1 VSSSTSSGNASR
13 QILIAT
19 IAGLALR
26 LAWWWYA
33 QPEPVSDFEYY
44 RRAGVALLDHHQFGF
59 PRPSGRAPGYPAFL
73 AVTMLFGRSLAW
85 LSIANILLSTA
96 LVPMTAR
103 LTRLLTGWP
112 RAAIVAAWVVALNPT
127 FVFFAPVLASEHLFA
142 ALLVTALIAV
152 LSAARGDRVL
162 LHVAGAGALM
172 GAAAL
177 ARADAMFYVPLF
189 AALAWWRTG
198 RRALAPAALLL
209 SVAVVL
215 APWYIR
221 NRVVVGAGAGI
232 STAGGLTF
240 YYAHNDRT
248 YGYHPLR
255 GTPLEG
261 LDEAAMQTRG
271 YQLGLEYLS
280 RADWS
285 RIIRDIGTATRLQ
298 FVPSYPFSLVWAT
311 QAMGQTP
318 DNLTQRP
325 LPGFHAL
332 FRAAELL
339 YYALLCGAAL
349 SLIGVRRYPRTA
361 LCVLWGV
368 IGLNW
373 FAHCVIF
380 LGEGRYRY
388 PAELMCCMLVALL
401 VPRRV

>member
-1 VSSSTSSGNASR
+1 M
-13 QILIAT
+13 
-19 IAGLALR
+19 
-26 LAWWWYA
+26 
-33 QPEPVSDFEYY
+33 
-44 RRAGVALLDHHQFGF
+44 
-59 PRPSGRAPGYPAFL
+59 
-73 AVTMLFGRSLAW
+73 MLFSRSLVW
-85 LSIANILLSTA
+85 LSIANILLSSA

-103 LTRLLTGWP
+103 LTWLLTGFH
-112 RAAIVAAWVVALNPT
+112 RVAIVAAWVVALNPT

-142 ALLVTALIAV
+142 ALLVAALIV
-152 LSAARGDRVL
+152 TLSIPRGDRFL
-162 LHVAGAGALM
+162 LPVIGAGALI

-177 ARADAMFYVPLF
+177 ARADAMFYVPVF
-189 AALAWWRTG
+189 AVLAWWRTS

-221 NRVVVGAGAGI
+221 NRIVIGPGAGV

-280 RADWS
+280 HAPWS
-285 RIIRDIGTATRLQ
+285 RIISDIGTATRLQ

-311 QAMGQTP
+311 QSMGKTP
-318 DNLTQRP
+318 DDMTQRP
-325 LPGFHAL
+325 LPGFDAF
-332 FRAAELL
+332 FRLAELA

-349 SLIGVRRYPRTA
+349 SLTVFRRYPRAA

-368 IGLNW
+368 IGINW

-401 VPRRV
+401 VAAAPRRI